1 MAVVPAAGTQDGEGG
16 QGGVAVLAD
25 PTPVTAG
32 EDFTP
37 WNPAH
42 ANRLLPPG
50 RARTVLRST
59 LEVYCEGLIADDRET
74 LLLECPFS
82 LGGLAKME
90 RQVGR
95 HAYQPL
101 AHAFDLPWHPN
112 CPIRKRERS
121 APCRPHGFTH
131 CNALLQHALDNRGD
145 HGGLHAMLCEE
156 FLTIS
161 PSRRRRR

>member
-1 MAVVPAAGTQDGEGG
+1 MLMAVVPAAGTQDGEGG

-101 AHAFDLPWHPN
+101 PQPGPCIRPPLASQLPHSEEGEVGALSTAWLHP
-112 CPIRKRERS
+112 
-121 APCRPHGFTH
+121 
-131 CNALLQHALDNRGD
+131 L
-145 HGGLHAMLCEE
+145 
-156 FLTIS
+156 
-161 PSRRRRR
+161 